1 MAEIGRFQ
9 IGAELGSGLYSV
21 VYDAQDGDQRCA
33 LRVIKQEAV
42 PDDPALRTGLVSAL
56 GSLKKL
62 KHPSAVKVLDAGEEA
77 GRLFVAMEFMASAT
91 LRQKLS
97 ESTRLPEHQVVLFT
111 RQVAQV
117 LDMAGDLGYCHND
130 LRAENVF
137 VVSEERVKV
146 SDFAVRSFVEEP
158 PQAGQLGEPEAE
170 AAESDEDEWVTAE
183 ELLRARGSKPS
194 ASKTAEDFAAL
205 GALML
210 EMLGADVPARAD
222 SDSLDAYRTVL
233 LRGPYG
239 QIASPESGVG
249 QQTTQVVQRLL
260 AEGGFNSAGEVVV
273 ELASAMLLAR
283 TASRGKRQEDVP
295 AAAAAL
301 SSAGDTAQITQSA
314 PIQPGALAP
323 GVEEQLTECTPFFI
337 WDERRGGRFFV
348 IHEGEELVVGR
359 DAEISD
365 VTLRDPAISR
375 KHIVLRRRGGTVT
388 VEDLGSSN
396 GIFVNGERV
405 QAAKIGPGDVVGLG
419 TTQLHLSLAAPEA

>member
-9 IGAELGSGLYSV
+9 IGAELGSGPYSV
-21 VYDAQDGDQRCA
+21 VYDAQDGGQRCA

-42 PDDPALRTGLVSAL
+42 PDDPALRAGLVSAFE
-56 GSLKKL
+56 GLKKL

-77 GRLFVAMEFMASAT
+77 GRLFVAMEFMASPT

-97 ESTRLPEHQVVLFT
+97 ETTGLPEHQVVLFT

-117 LDMAGDLGYCHND
+117 LDMAGELGYCHND

-146 SDFAVRSFVEEP
+146 SDFGVRSFVEEP
-158 PQAGQLGEPEAE
+158 AQAGQIGEPAAE
-170 AAESDEDEWVTAE
+170 AAEADEDEWVTAE
-183 ELLRARGSKPS
+183 ELLRARGNKPS
-194 ASKTAEDFAAL
+194 ASKTAEDFLAL
-205 GALML
+205 GALMM
-210 EMLGADVPARAD
+210 EMLGVDVPARAD
-222 SDSLDAYRTVL
+222 SDSLDAYRTAL

-249 QQTTQVVQRLL
+249 QQTVQVVQRLL
-260 AEGGFNSAGEVVV
+260 AEAGFSSAGEVVV

-283 TASRGKRQEDVP
+283 TAGRGKREEAVP

-314 PIQPGALAP
+314 PTRPAAP
-323 GVEEQLTECTPFFI
+323 APAVEEEPTQCTPFFI
-337 WDERRGGRFFV
+337 WDDRRGGRFFV

-359 DAEISD
+359 DAEICD
-365 VTLRDPAISR
+365 VTVRDPAISR
-375 KHIVLRRRGGTVT
+375 KHIGLRRQGGAVT

-396 GIFVNGERV
+396 GVFVNGERV
-405 QAAKIGPGDVVGLG
+405 QTAQIGPGDVVGLG
-419 TTQLHLSLAAPEA
+419 TTQLCLSLGAPEA